1 MNANLR
7 SVSIYNFT
15 ALLILYVLLSAIVHL
30 SSSDTIPNFLAYTI
44 LIFPIQIIFCIVF
57 IIGSISASPRK
68 ALVRYAPSSLG
79 RVLIAQAGVLLT
91 APTSCNN
98 WKAGKVC
105 TSMIETLLQFK
116 PSTFLKLEYIFYAFI
131 VVYLI
136 AIIAFFK
143 DTQITKPN

>member
-30 SSSDTIPNFLAYTI
+30 SSSNTIPNFLAYTI

-57 IIGSISASPRK
+57 IIGSISTSPRK
-68 ALVRYAPSSLG
+68 ALVRYAPRSLG
-79 RVLIAQAGVLLT
+79 RVFIAQAGVLLM
-91 APTSCNN
+91 APTNCTN
-98 WKAGKVC
+98 WKAGNVC
-105 TSMIETLLQFK
+105 TSMIQTLLQFK
-116 PSTFLKLEYIFYAFI
+116 PSTFFKLEYIFYAFI
-131 VVYLI
+131 GTYLI

-143 DTQITKPN
+143 DTQITKPH